1 MNVLIVGAGTMG
13 RGIAQVFAATGHSV
27 VISDQD
33 RATAEKGIGQM
44 AAMLEKQVQKGKMT
58 PDDCTSILSRIR
70 AGELDDASMCDLVV
84 EAAIEEL
91 HEKQQ
96 IFKKL
101 QAVCRPDTLLVTNTS
116 SISITHINSVLDR
129 PVIGMHFFN
138 PAPVMALVEVVV
150 GVKTPQ
156 ELAQRVMDLAR
167 AIGKT
172 PVLVQDSPG
181 FIVNRILIPMINE
194 AIGVLAEGTAS
205 AADIDL
211 AMKSGANHPIGPLA
225 LADLVGNDVV
235 LAIME
240 VLQQETGDP
249 KYQPHP
255 LLRKMVRAGLLGR
268 KTKAGFF
275 EYP

>member
-1 MNVLIVGAGTMG
+1 MSL
-13 RGIAQVFAATGHSV
+13 
-27 VISDQD
+27 
-33 RATAEKGIGQM
+33 
-44 AAMLEKQVQKGKMT
+44 
-58 PDDCTSILSRIR
+58 DDCTSILSRIQ
-70 AGELDDASMCDLVV
+70 AGQLSDASQCDLVI
-84 EAAIEEL
+84 EAAIEEIT
-91 HEKQQ
+91 EKQK
-96 IFKKL
+96 IFRNL
-101 QAVCRPDTLLVTNTS
+101 QEICRPDTLLATNTS
-116 SISITHINSVLDR
+116 SISITQINSVLDR
-129 PVIGMHFFN
+129 PIMGMHFFN

-150 GVKTPQ
+150 GVKTPK
-156 ELAQRVMDLAR
+156 ELVDRMMNIAR
-167 AIGKT
+167 EIGKT

-225 LADLVGNDVV
+225 LSDLVGNDVV

-240 VLQQETGDP
+240 VLQHETGDP
-249 KYQPHP
+249 KYRPHP

-268 KTKAGFF
+268 KSKAGFF